1 MEEQFRIFASVLAL
15 IIEMLAAILI
25 AVGTVDAI
33 VGLLRGSTETR
44 RPLSGKKKVWIRF
57 GTWLLLSLEFELAAD
72 VVRTAISPTWQQIGQ
87 LAGIALIRTFLN
99 YFLEKDIERY
109 AEYDN
114 PVSEPPSKRNAA

>member
-1 MEEQFRIFASVLAL
+1 MEEQFRTFASFLAL

-25 AVGTVDAI
+25 AVGAVDAI
-33 VGLLRGSTETR
+33 VGLLRRSDPR

-87 LAGIALIRTFLN
+87 LAGIAMIRTFLN
-99 YFLEKDIERY
+99 YFLEKDIEKCGVRQ
-109 AEYDN
+109 
-114 PVSEPPSKRNAA
+114 SCG